1 MSDNLLRVQEIFR
14 DVLDDPDLVL
24 TRASDSSSVHGWDS
38 VAHVNLIWNIERE
51 FSVNFT
57 LGELQELK
65 NMGDI
70 LDLLGH
76 KTTE

>member
-1 MSDNLLRVQEIFR
+1 
-14 DVLDDPDLVL
+14 
-24 TRASDSSSVHGWDS
+24 
-38 VAHVNLIWNIERE
+38 
-51 FSVNFT
+51 VNFT